1 MNYICCSMK
10 TVKIRVYVKR
20 QLEEYAD
27 GRPITKV
34 MRELVENAEYNEYV
48 ECNDYSSININMD
61 DDVFEKLKLC
71 RVSQSE
77 SYSDVIERLLSQA
90 SSDKADD

>member
-1 MNYICCSMK
+1 MK

-27 GRPITKV
+27 GKPITKA
-34 MRELVENAEYNEYV
+34 MRELVENEEPNEYV

-71 RVSQSE
+71 RMSQSE
-77 SYSDVIERLLSQA
+77 SYSDVIERLLSK
-90 SSDKADD
+90 SKK